1 MSNGMVDW
9 ELAAATARR
18 LMRPGPEVTRSEAE
32 AAVESLRRAAV
43 EADGHVRRLTG
54 MVAATSS
61 DGTDDPNG
69 SNGTV
74 SGISV
79 VDRPGWVDAN
89 TAGLST
95 LLGPLIARMEAQR
108 PQPAGRLAMAL
119 GPRVTGLQA
128 GAVLAFLSGRVLGQF
143 EVFASAEGRLLL
155 VAPNV
160 VEVERSLG
168 VDPGDFRLWVCLHEV
183 THRTQ
188 FTAVPWLRDHLH
200 EEIGE
205 LVEAIDLDPVA
216 LRENLSHAAREVGN
230 LVRGTGDRSSPGL
243 FALVQSPRQR
253 AVLDRLTG
261 VMSLLEGHAEH
272 VMDAVGPDVVPSVER
287 IRERFTGRRRGSG
300 PVDRLLR
307 RLLGLDLKMRQY
319 ADGRTFVSTVVSV
332 VGMDGFNVVWT
343 SPETLPTRAEIVAP
357 LDWVERVHGIRP
369 AVSA

>member
-1 MSNGMVDW
+1 
-9 ELAAATARR
+9 
-18 LMRPGPEVTRSEAE
+18 
-32 AAVESLRRAAV
+32 
-43 EADGHVRRLTG
+43 
-54 MVAATSS
+54 
-61 DGTDDPNG
+61 
-69 SNGTV
+69 
-74 SGISV
+74 
-79 VDRPGWVDAN
+79 
-89 TAGLST
+89 
-95 LLGPLIARMEAQR
+95 
-108 PQPAGRLAMAL
+108 MAL

-143 EVFASAEGRLLL
+143 EVFASTEGRLLL

-200 EEIGE
+200 DEIGR
-205 LVEAIDLDPVA
+205 LVEAIDLDPVV
-216 LRENLSHAAREVGN
+216 LRENLSNAVREVGN
-230 LVRGTGDRSSPGL
+230 LVRGTGDRNTPGL
-243 FALVQSPRQR
+243 FALVQSPTQR

-287 IRERFTGRRRGSG
+287 IRERFTGRRRGTG

-319 ADGRTFVSTVVSV
+319 ADGRVFVSTVVSA
-332 VGMDGFNVVWT
+332 VGMEGFNAVWT
-343 SPETLPTRAEIVAP
+343 SPQTLPSRAEIAAP

>member
-1 MSNGMVDW
+1 MSAGMVDW
-9 ELAAATARR
+9 DLAAATARR
-18 LMRPGPEVTRSEAE
+18 LMRPGPEVSRSEAD
-32 AAVESLRRAAV
+32 AAVDALRRAAV

-54 MVAATSS
+54 MAAP
-61 DGTDDPNG
+61 DADPD
-69 SNGTV
+69 SPPAV
-74 SGISV
+74 SV

-89 TAGLST
+89 TAGLSI
-95 LLGPLIARMEAQR
+95 LMSPLIARLEEQR
-108 PQPAGRLAMAL
+108 PTPPGRFAL
-119 GPRVTGLQA
+119 TVGPRVTGLQA

-143 EVFASAEGRLLL
+143 EVFASTQGRLLL

-168 VDPGDFRLWVCLHEV
+168 VDPSDFRLWVCLHEV

-200 EEIGE
+200 AEISQ
-205 LVEAIDLDPVA
+205 LVEAIDLDPDA
-216 LRENLSHAAREVGN
+216 LRENVSHAMKELGN
-230 LVRGTGDRSSPGL
+230 LVRGSGDRNSPGL
-243 FALVQSPRQR
+243 FALVQSPAQR

-287 IRERFTGRRRGSG
+287 IREKFTGRRRGSG
-300 PVDRLLR
+300 PLDRLLR

-319 ADGRTFVSTVVSV
+319 ADGRAFVSTVVSA
-332 VGMDGFNVVWT
+332 VGMDGFNAVWT

-357 LDWVERVHGIRP
+357 ADWVERVHGIRP